1 MLFDRP
7 LLENI
12 MFVAASSAKPQPVV
26 VRCPVPEALRNR
38 DMRRLW
44 QAHGGWLQ
52 CGSDCFRI
60 RWEKG
65 QLLVRSA
72 TAAEPQRQAL
82 AALLDDRCRE
92 MFDDRF
98 HWPRGTHPS
107 VRLNGQVSFARGRRS
122 GPIACRHLA
131 VFWLG
136 LFIDGLPNGPDYS
149 RLATAQALR
158 DNVPLSYEYRVVP
171 NAVQLGKLRVVMN
184 GDWGKEFVARLA
196 DLDRR
201 GETATTLLVLTPDH
215 AMAVGL
221 RIERQPHRTLH
232 VVAFYDPNFTA
243 THLEARFDDLEAV
256 RHLEAR
262 CFTPFAPDYPAFPL
276 QTRTPNTVDAMLM
289 LELDMATLRQLRDL
303 DVTLPAQPRQLSGA
317 LPPLTADALWYLLR
331 YGCDDAVRQLAPA
344 LRALP
349 EQERIQRL
357 STNRSTPLFYDIM
370 SLGLPSSAR
379 LFGELIA
386 DLPLEQRIH
395 LLQSRADCGTTAF
408 GYAVKAG
415 RTEMFRPFVDLLQAL
430 LPPDHHY
437 AMLVAAMPDGTS
449 ALHHAF
455 KHGRSN
461 TPPAYAAALS
471 SLPPLLLA
479 SLMCARS
486 ADNETGLEAA
496 VRNNDLLTVGNV
508 DKVLPLLPPQ
518 ACVYLLKPAW
528 RLIRRLNAQGR
539 QQLLVEQMMR
549 SHLERFAPSLLSGD
563 GSKRDGRAA
572 AALKGWTRWKW
583 KLG

>member
-1 MLFDRP
+1 MLTAFP
-7 LLENI
+7 P
-12 MFVAASSAKPQPVV
+12 AKSQPVV
-26 VRCPVPEALRNR
+26 VRCAVPEALRVR
-38 DMRRLW
+38 DVRRLLLA
-44 QAHGGWLQ
+44 QGGWLQ
-52 CGSDCFRI
+52 CGSDRFRI
-60 RWEKG
+60 RWEN
-65 QLLVRSA
+65 QQIVVRSA
-72 TAAEPQRQAL
+72 TATKPQRQAL
-82 AALLDDRCRE
+82 AALLTERYHQRFE
-92 MFDDRF
+92 DRF
-98 HWPRGTHPS
+98 HWKTGTDRR
-107 VRLNGQVSFARGRRS
+107 VRLNGRVAFARGRPC

-136 LFIDGLPNGPDYS
+136 LFLEDRPDGPDYS
-149 RLATAQALR
+149 RLATPQALR
-158 DNVPLSYEYRVVP
+158 DNVPVEYDYRVVP
-171 NAVQLGKLRVVMN
+171 NPLQLGKLRVVMN

-196 DLDRR
+196 DLERR

-221 RIERQPHRTLH
+221 RIVRQPHRTLH
-232 VVAFYDPNFTA
+232 VVAFYDPNYTA

-256 RHLEAR
+256 RALEAR
-262 CFTPFAPDYPAFPL
+262 GFTEFAPDYPAFLLKTQPVS
-276 QTRTPNTVDAMLM
+276 TVDAMLM
-289 LELDMATLRQLRDL
+289 IELDRATLRQLRDI

-349 EQERIQRL
+349 EQERIRRL
-357 STNRSTPLFYDIM
+357 GTNRSTQLFYDIM

-415 RTEMFRPFVDLLQAL
+415 RTEMFRPFLELLQAL

-449 ALHHAF
+449 ALYHAF
-455 KHGRSN
+455 KHGRFD

-471 SLPPLLLA
+471 SLPPMLLA

-496 VRNNDLLTVGNV
+496 VRNDDLLTVGSV

-539 QQLLVEQMMR
+539 QQWLVEQRMR
-549 SHLERFAPSLLSGD
+549 SHLERFAPSLLPGNGSGR
-563 GSKRDGRAA
+563 GGRAKA
-572 AALKGWTRWKW
+572 PSKGWLRWDR

>member
-1 MLFDRP
+1 
-7 LLENI
+7 
-12 MFVAASSAKPQPVV
+12 MFVASSSAKPEPVV
-26 VRCPVPEALRNR
+26 VRCAVPEALRNR

-44 QAHGGWLQ
+44 HAHGGWLQ
-52 CGSDCFRI
+52 CGSDRFQV

-65 QLLVRSA
+65 RLLVRSA

-82 AALLDDRCRE
+82 AALLADRCRE
-92 MFDDRF
+92 LFDDQF
-98 HWPRGTHPS
+98 HWPTGTHPS
-107 VRLNGQVSFARGRRS
+107 VRLNGQVSFSRGRPS

-136 LFIDGLPNGPDYS
+136 LFIDALPHGPDYS

-158 DNVPLSYEYRVVP
+158 DNVPLSYDYRVVP
-171 NAVQLGKLRVVMN
+171 NAVQLGKLRVVMT
-184 GDWGKEFVARLA
+184 GDWGKEFAARLA
-196 DLDRR
+196 ELERR
-201 GETATTLLVLTPDH
+201 DEAATTLLVLTPDH

-221 RIERQPHRTLH
+221 RILRQPHRTRY
-232 VVAFYDPNFTA
+232 VVAFYDPNITA
-243 THLEARFDDLEAV
+243 THLEACFDDMEAV
-256 RHLEAR
+256 RGLQGR
-262 CFTPFAPDYPAFPL
+262 CFTPFARDYEAFVPQS
-276 QTRTPNTVDAMLM
+276 QTLNTVDATLM
-289 LELDMATLRQLRDL
+289 VELDMATLRQLREI

-349 EQERIQRL
+349 EHERIQRL
-357 STNRSTPLFYDIM
+357 STNRSTQLFYDIV
-370 SLGLPSSAR
+370 SHGLPSSAR

-386 DLPLEQRIH
+386 DLPLEQRIR
-395 LLQSRADCGTTAF
+395 LLRSQADCGTTAF

-415 RTEMFRPFVDLLQAL
+415 RTEMFRPFLELLQAL
-430 LPPDHHY
+430 VPSDHHY

-449 ALHHAF
+449 ALYHAF
-455 KHGRSN
+455 KHGRFD

-486 ADNETGLEAA
+486 ADNETGLEVA
-496 VRNNDLLTVGNV
+496 VRNNDLVTVGNV
-508 DKVLPLLPPQ
+508 DRVLPLLPPQ

-528 RLIRRLNAQGR
+528 RLIRRLNAEGR

-549 SHLERFAPSLLSGD
+549 SHLERFAPSLLSDD
-563 GSKRDGRAA
+563 GSDRDGRARA
-572 AALKGWTRWKW
+572 ASKGRARWKW
-583 KLG
+583 KPG

>member
-1 MLFDRP
+1 MLFARP
-7 LLENI
+7 LPENI
-12 MFVAASSAKPQPVV
+12 VFLAPPPTKQPVV
-26 VRCPVPEALRNR
+26 VQCAVPEALRNR
-38 DMRRLW
+38 DMRRLL

-52 CGSDCFRI
+52 CGSDRFRI
-60 RWEKG
+60 RWENG
-65 QLLVRSA
+65 RLHVRSK

-82 AALLDDRCRE
+82 AALLADRCRE
-92 MFDDRF
+92 LFEDRF
-98 HWPRGTHPS
+98 HWPRGTNPS
-107 VRLNGQVSFARGRRS
+107 VRLNGEVSFARGRPS

-136 LFIDGLPNGPDYS
+136 LFIDGLPHGPDYS
-149 RLATAQALR
+149 RLGTAHALR
-158 DNVPLSYEYRVVP
+158 DNIPLSYDYRVVP
-171 NAVQLGKLRVVMN
+171 NAVQLGKLRVVMI
-184 GDWGKEFVARLA
+184 GDWGKEFAARLA
-196 DLDRR
+196 ELERR
-201 GETATTLLVLTPDH
+201 DEPATTLLILTPDH

-221 RIERQPHRTLH
+221 RILREPHRTRY
-232 VVAFYDPNFTA
+232 VVAFYDPNITA
-243 THLEARFDDLEAV
+243 THLEARFDDMEAV
-256 RHLEAR
+256 CELEAR
-262 CFTPFAPDYPAFPL
+262 CFTAFARDYDPFL
-276 QTRTPNTVDAMLM
+276 RQGQTLNTVDAMLM
-289 LELDMATLRQLRDL
+289 VELDMATLRQLREI
-303 DVTLPAQPRQLSGA
+303 DVTLPEQPRQLSGA

-331 YGCDDAVRQLAPA
+331 YGCEDAVRQMAPA

-349 EQERIQRL
+349 EHERIQRL
-357 STNRSTPLFYDIM
+357 STNRSTQLFYDIM
-370 SLGLPSSAR
+370 SHGLPSSAR

-395 LLQSRADCGTTAF
+395 LLRSQADCGTTAF

-415 RTEMFRPFVDLLQAL
+415 RTEMFRPFLELLQAL
-430 LPPDHHY
+430 VPSDHHY

-449 ALHHAF
+449 ALYHAC
-455 KHGRSN
+455 KHGSFN

-486 ADNETGLEAA
+486 ADNETGLEVA
-496 VRNNDLLTVGNV
+496 VRNKDLNTIGNFDRV
-508 DKVLPLLPPQ
+508 FPLLPPQ

-539 QQLLVEQMMR
+539 KDPMIEQMMR

-563 GSKRDGRAA
+563 GSGRDGRARA
-572 AALKGWTRWKW
+572 ASKGRARWKW